1 MGASW
6 HLQQVEVFHPIL
18 NKMYVFPCN
27 EWLETSKEKGVDG
40 CKRTL
45 LTGAAAADAG
55 IVSARPVQPRA
66 RILHMQFRHF
76 PCWLSTRLRAVTH
89 ASVPSI
95 GVRRRATASW

>member
-18 NKMYVFPCN
+18 NKLYVFPCN
-27 EWLETSKEKGVDG
+27 EWLETSKDKGVDG

-55 IVSARPVQPRA
+55 IVSFDDACARPPSSDERFCPRPPVQQRSLSLA
-66 RILHMQFRHF
+66 RPCYRH
-76 PCWLSTRLRAVTH
+76 
-89 ASVPSI
+89 
-95 GVRRRATASW
+95 